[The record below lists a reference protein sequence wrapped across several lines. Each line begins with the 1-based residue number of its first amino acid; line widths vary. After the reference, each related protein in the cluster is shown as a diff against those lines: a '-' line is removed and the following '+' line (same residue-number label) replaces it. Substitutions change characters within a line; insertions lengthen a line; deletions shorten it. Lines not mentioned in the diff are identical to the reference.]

1 MKNTSK
7 FKAPRGSL
15 FVPGGPSGVLLIH
28 SLGGSP
34 LELKAVAH
42 ALSRKGL
49 TVYCPVVPGMTFG
62 TDVSGLST
70 WQDWYKSIAAA
81 FDDLRGMCETVVIG
95 GSSAGSILAL
105 RLAAY
110 RQDQAAGLLLYAPTL
125 AVNGWAIPKM
135 LKLFHCV
142 TDKWT
147 ARLFKFRTP
156 APYGIKDERVRNFAL
171 EAMRGGDLMPADV
184 TARGG
189 GTVYEFFSLVRN
201 VRPMLSM
208 VKLHTL
214 IFHPRHDDQSDIK
227 NTMALQ
233 RKLGGMVEVSVLD
246 DSYHLVTLDRQRGY
260 VVERTLEF
268 VDRLLAGQADKVAEG
283 RVVGKSTST
292 SSKQQGAA
300 E

>member
-1 MKNTSK
+1 MKNKEK
-7 FKAPRGSL
+7 FQAPRGSL
-15 FVPGGPSGVLLIH
+15 FIPGGSSGVLLVH

-34 LELKAVAH
+34 LEMKSVAH
-42 ALSRKGL
+42 ALSRKGM
-49 TVYCPVVPGMTFG
+49 TVYCPVVPGLTFG

-70 WQDWYKSIAAA
+70 WQDWYDSVSKA
-81 FDDLRGMCETVVIG
+81 FDDLRSMCDTVIIG
-95 GSSAGSILAL
+95 GASAGSILAL

-110 RQDQAAGLLLYAPTL
+110 RQDQASGLMLYAPTL
-125 AVNGWAIPKM
+125 SVNGWAIPKII
-135 LKLFHCV
+135 KLFHFV

-147 ARLFKFRTP
+147 ARLFTFRTP

-171 EAMRGGDLMPADV
+171 EAMRGADNMPADI
-184 TARGG
+184 TIRGG

-201 VRPMLSM
+201 VRPMLSL

-227 NTMALQ
+227 NTMVLQ
-233 RKLGGMVEVSVLD
+233 RKLGGRVEVSVLD

-260 VVERTLEF
+260 VIDRTVEF
-268 VDRLLAGQADKVAEG
+268 VDRIMAVAAAKAGRKQVSAN
-283 RVVGKSTST
+283 
-292 SSKQQGAA
+292 SKQLGAA

>member
-1 MKNTSK
+1 MKNKAK
-7 FKAPRGSL
+7 FHGPRGSL
-15 FVPGGPSGVLLIH
+15 FIPGGSSGVLLIH

-34 LELKAVAH
+34 LEMKSVAH
-42 ALSRKGL
+42 ALARKGM

-70 WQDWYKSIAAA
+70 WHDWYKSIAAA
-81 FDDLRGMCETVVIG
+81 FDDLRGMCETVIIG

-110 RQDQAAGLLLYAPTL
+110 RQDQASGLMLYAPTL
-125 AVNGWAIPKM
+125 AVNGWAIPRA
-135 LKLFHCV
+135 LKFFHLV

-171 EAMRGGDLMPADV
+171 EAMRGTDSMPADI
-184 TARGG
+184 TMRGG

-201 VRPMLSM
+201 VRPMLSQ

-233 RKLGGMVEVSVLD
+233 RKLGGMVEVAVLD

-260 VVERTLEF
+260 VVDRTLEF
-268 VDRLLAGQADKVAEG
+268 VDRMLTRQADKVAEKA
-283 RVVGKSTST
+283 VVGKPASP
-292 SSKQQGAA
+292 SSKQLGAA